1 MKGIFNLVYKSGP
14 HGDEMTTYKLGI
26 MPNITLEK
34 FVVGVISNELEWGKI
49 RVHYLDKNMKNF
61 DCATFDEKYSSYFDI
76 KYNYGHIVNITDM
89 SLWDKYRNTMLTN
102 NNYNWANGGWS
113 CMNYCIRIN

>member
-14 HGDEMTTYKLGI
+14 HGDEMTTYTLDI

-34 FVVGVISNELEWGKI
+34 FVVSVISNELEWGKI

-61 DCATFDEKYSSYFDI
+61 DCATFDEKYSLYFDI

-89 SLWDKYRNTMLTN
+89 LLWDKYRNTMLTN
-102 NNYNWANGGWS
+102 NNYNWINGGWS
-113 CMNYCIRIN
+113 CMNYYIRIN

>member
-14 HGDEMTTYKLGI
+14 HGDEMTTYTLDI

-49 RVHYLDKNMKNF
+49 RVYYLDKNMENF
-61 DCATFDEKYSSYFDI
+61 VLIYYQ
-76 KYNYGHIVNITDM
+76 NYLNQNLNAYLIH
-89 SLWDKYRNTMLTN
+89 LYK
-102 NNYNWANGGWS
+102 
-113 CMNYCIRIN
+113 

>member
-14 HGDEMTTYKLGI
+14 HGDEMTTYTLGI

-113 CMNYCIRIN
+113 CMNYYIRIN